1 MGNLFSFY
9 SRGFPEDLDQ
19 VFIEHTEGSFI
30 TYRDLLDQSEKY
42 ANGFEALGL
51 QAGERVSIQ
60 VSKSPEAVFIYLAC
74 LRSNLI
80 FHPLNTAYKEKELS
94 FFLKDAKPSV
104 FICEQEV
111 SDKIASLDV
120 DQLPSNI
127 YTLLPNQKGTIHDI
141 KVSGDHEVQDCPEE
155 QIAALLYSS
164 GTTGKPKGIM
174 LTHGNIGS
182 NAHALK
188 EAWQFKS
195 DDCLLHAL
203 PIYHVHGLFV
213 ALGCAL
219 LSGSKVLWLDAFNPD
234 EVIDALPNCTVMMGV
249 PTYYTRLLSNEKIQ
263 KEVVKNIRIFISG
276 SAPLLEETFDEFYLR
291 TGHEIIERYGMT
303 ETNIISSN
311 PVNGERKS
319 GTVGACLPG
328 QTLRIVDDGQNILGP
343 NDVGNIQVK
352 GPNVFNGYWNL
363 PDKTKEDLSLDGFFN
378 TGDKGFIDTK
388 GYLSIVGRAKDMI
401 ISGGL
406 NVYPKEVES
415 VINEI
420 EGVIESAVIG
430 LPHDDLGEKVVA
442 VIVRKKDSKITEG
455 ELISSLKSEIAG
467 FKVPKNII
475 LIEELPRNAMG
486 KVQKNILRDIYAK
499 MDL

>member
-1 MGNLFSFY
+1 MGNLFSSY
-9 SRGFPEDLDQ
+9 SKGFPEDLNR
-19 VFIEHTEGSFI
+19 VFIEHTEGSII

-42 ANGFEALGL
+42 ANGFKALGL
-51 QAGERVSIQ
+51 QAGDRVSIQ
-60 VSKSPEAVFIYLAC
+60 VSKSPEVVFIYLAC

-94 FFLKDAKPSV
+94 FFLNDAKPSV

-111 SDKIASLDV
+111 SDKIASLDI

-141 KVSGDHEVQDCPEE
+141 KVPGNHEVQDCPEE

-174 LTHGNIGS
+174 LSHGNIGS

-188 EAWQFKS
+188 EAWQFTS

-219 LSGSKVLWLDAFNPD
+219 LSGSKVLWLDTFNPD
-234 EVIDALPNCTVMMGV
+234 AVVNALPNCTVMMGV
-249 PTYYTRLLSNEKIQ
+249 PTYYTRLLSNEKLN

-276 SAPLLEETFDEFYLR
+276 SAPLLEETFDEFHIR

-319 GTVGACLPG
+319 GTVGLCLKA
-328 QTLRIVDDGQNILGP
+328 QALRIVDDGENILGL
-343 NDVGNIQVK
+343 DDIGNIQVK
-352 GPNVFNGYWNL
+352 GPNVFKGYWNL
-363 PDKTKEDLSLDGFFN
+363 PEKTKEDFGTDNFFS
-378 TGDKGFIDTK
+378 TGDKGFLDAE
-388 GYLSIVGRAKDMI
+388 GYLTIVGRAKDMI

-430 LPHDDLGEKVVA
+430 LPDDDLGEKVVA
-442 VIVRKKDSKITEG
+442 VIVRKDQSQITES
-455 ELISSLKSEIAG
+455 EVISSLKTQMAG
-467 FKVPKNII
+467 FKVPKKII

-499 MDL
+499 M

>member
-1 MGNLFSFY
+1 MGNLFSSY
-9 SRGFPEDLDQ
+9 SKGFPEDLNR
-19 VFIEHTEGSFI
+19 VFIEHIEGSII

-42 ANGFEALGL
+42 ANGFKALGL
-51 QAGERVSIQ
+51 QAGDRVSIQ
-60 VSKSPEAVFIYLAC
+60 VSKSPEVVFIYLAC

-94 FFLKDAKPSV
+94 FFLNDAKPSV

-111 SDKIASLDV
+111 SDKIASLDI

-141 KVSGDHEVQDCPEE
+141 KVPGNHEVQDCPEE

-174 LTHGNIGS
+174 LSHGNIGS

-188 EAWQFKS
+188 EAWQFTS

-219 LSGSKVLWLDAFNPD
+219 LSGSKVLWLDTFNPD
-234 EVIDALPNCTVMMGV
+234 AVVNALPNCTVMMGV
-249 PTYYTRLLSNEKIQ
+249 PTYYTRLLSNEKLN

-276 SAPLLEETFDEFYLR
+276 SAPLLEETFDEFYIR

-319 GTVGACLPG
+319 GTVGVCLKA
-328 QTLRIVDDGQNILGP
+328 QALRIVDEGQNILGL
-343 NDVGNIQVK
+343 DDIGNIQVK
-352 GPNVFNGYWNL
+352 GPNVFKGYWNL
-363 PDKTKEDLSLDGFFN
+363 PEKTKEDFGTDNFFS
-378 TGDKGFIDTK
+378 TGDKGFLDAE
-388 GYLSIVGRAKDMI
+388 GYLTIVGRAKDMI

-430 LPHDDLGEKVVA
+430 LPDDDLGEKVVA
-442 VIVRKKDSKITEG
+442 VIVRKDQSQITES
-455 ELISSLKSEIAG
+455 EVISSLKTQIAG
-467 FKVPKNII
+467 FKVPKKII

-499 MDL
+499 M

>member
-1 MGNLFSFY
+1 M
-9 SRGFPEDLDQ
+9 
-19 VFIEHTEGSFI
+19 
-30 TYRDLLDQSEKY
+30 
-42 ANGFEALGL
+42 
-51 QAGERVSIQ
+51 
-60 VSKSPEAVFIYLAC
+60 
-74 LRSNLI
+74 
-80 FHPLNTAYKEKELS
+80 
-94 FFLKDAKPSV
+94 
-104 FICEQEV
+104 
-111 SDKIASLDV
+111 
-120 DQLPSNI
+120 
-127 YTLLPNQKGTIHDI
+127 
-141 KVSGDHEVQDCPEE
+141 
-155 QIAALLYSS
+155 
-164 GTTGKPKGIM
+164 
-174 LTHGNIGS
+174 
-182 NAHALK
+182 
-188 EAWQFKS
+188 
-195 DDCLLHAL
+195 
-203 PIYHVHGLFV
+203 
-213 ALGCAL
+213 
-219 LSGSKVLWLDAFNPD
+219 WLDAFNPD

-249 PTYYTRLLSNEKIQ
+249 PTYYTRLLSNEKLQ

-328 QTLRIVDDGQNILGP
+328 QILRIVDDGQNILGP

-363 PDKTKEDLSLDGFFN
+363 PDKTKEDFSKDGFFN
-378 TGDKGFIDTK
+378 TGDKGFIDAE

-442 VIVRKKDSKITEG
+442 VIVRKKESKITEG

>member
-1 MGNLFSFY
+1 MGNLFSSY
-9 SRGFPEDLDQ
+9 SKGFPEDLNR
-19 VFIEHTEGSFI
+19 VFIEHIEGSII

-42 ANGFEALGL
+42 ANGFKALGL
-51 QAGERVSIQ
+51 QAGDRVSIQ
-60 VSKSPEAVFIYLAC
+60 VSKSPEVVFIYLAC

-94 FFLKDAKPSV
+94 FFLNDAKPSV

-111 SDKIASLDV
+111 SDKIASLDI

-141 KVSGDHEVQDCPEE
+141 KVPGNHEVQDCPEE

-174 LTHGNIGS
+174 LSHGNIGS

-188 EAWQFKS
+188 EAWQFTS

-219 LSGSKVLWLDAFNPD
+219 LSGSKVLWLDTFNPD
-234 EVIDALPNCTVMMGV
+234 AVVNALPNCTVMMGV
-249 PTYYTRLLSNEKIQ
+249 PTYYTRLLSNEKLN

-276 SAPLLEETFDEFYLR
+276 SAPLLEETFDEFYIR

-319 GTVGACLPG
+319 GTVGLCLKA
-328 QTLRIVDDGQNILGP
+328 QALRIVDDGENILGL
-343 NDVGNIQVK
+343 DDIGNIQVK
-352 GPNVFNGYWNL
+352 GPNVFKGYWNL
-363 PDKTKEDLSLDGFFN
+363 PEKTKEDFGTDNFFS
-378 TGDKGFIDTK
+378 TGDKGFLDAE
-388 GYLSIVGRAKDMI
+388 GYLTIVGRAKDMI

-430 LPHDDLGEKVVA
+430 LPDDDLGEKVVA
-442 VIVRKKDSKITEG
+442 VIVRKDQSQITES
-455 ELISSLKSEIAG
+455 EVISSLKTQMAG
-467 FKVPKNII
+467 FKVPKKII

-499 MDL
+499 M

>member
-19 VFIEHTEGSFI
+19 IFIEHTEGSFI

-42 ANGFEALGL
+42 ANGFKALGL
-51 QAGERVSIQ
+51 QAGDRVSIQ

-94 FFLKDAKPSV
+94 FFLNDAKPSV

-141 KVSGDHEVQDCPEE
+141 KVSGNHEVQDCPED

-219 LSGSKVLWLDAFNPD
+219 LSGSRVLWLDAFNPD

-319 GTVGACLPG
+319 GTVGASLPG

-363 PDKTKEDLSLDGFFN
+363 PDKTKEDFSKDGFFN
-378 TGDKGFIDTK
+378 TGDKGFIDAD

-442 VIVRKKDSKITEG
+442 VIVRKKESKITEG

>member
-19 VFIEHTEGSFI
+19 VFIEHIEGSSI

-94 FFLKDAKPSV
+94 FFLNDAKPSV

-120 DQLPSNI
+120 DRLPSNI
-127 YTLLPNQKGTIHDI
+127 YTLLPNQMGTIHDM
-141 KVSGDHEVQDCPEE
+141 KVSGNHEVKDCPEE

-442 VIVRKKDSKITEG
+442 VIVRKKESKITEG

>member
-1 MGNLFSFY
+1 MGNLFSSY
-9 SRGFPEDLDQ
+9 SKGFPEDLNR
-19 VFIEHTEGSFI
+19 VFIEHIEGSII

-42 ANGFEALGL
+42 ANGFKALGL
-51 QAGERVSIQ
+51 QAGDRVSIQ
-60 VSKSPEAVFIYLAC
+60 VSKSPEVVFIYLAC

-94 FFLKDAKPSV
+94 FFLNDAKPSV

-111 SDKIASLDV
+111 SDKIASLDI

-141 KVSGDHEVQDCPEE
+141 KVPGNHEVQDCPEE

-174 LTHGNIGS
+174 LSHGNIGS

-188 EAWQFKS
+188 EAWQFTS

-213 ALGCAL
+213 ALGCAF
-219 LSGSKVLWLDAFNPD
+219 LSGSKVLWLDTFNPD
-234 EVIDALPNCTVMMGV
+234 AVVNALPNCTVMMGV
-249 PTYYTRLLSNEKIQ
+249 PTYYTRLLSNEKLN

-276 SAPLLEETFDEFYLR
+276 SAPLLEETFDEFYIR

-319 GTVGACLPG
+319 GTVGVCLKA
-328 QTLRIVDDGQNILGP
+328 QALRIVDEGQNILGL
-343 NDVGNIQVK
+343 DDIGNIQVK
-352 GPNVFNGYWNL
+352 GPNVFKGYWNL
-363 PDKTKEDLSLDGFFN
+363 PEKTKEDFGTDNFFS
-378 TGDKGFIDTK
+378 TGDKGFLDAE
-388 GYLSIVGRAKDMI
+388 GYLTIVGRAKDMI

-430 LPHDDLGEKVVA
+430 LPDDDLGEKVVA
-442 VIVRKKDSKITEG
+442 IIVRKDQSQITES
-455 ELISSLKSEIAG
+455 EVISSLKTQMAD
-467 FKVPKNII
+467 FKVPKKII

-499 MDL
+499 M

>member
-1 MGNLFSFY
+1 MGNLFSSY
-9 SRGFPEDLDQ
+9 SKGFPEDLNR
-19 VFIEHTEGSFI
+19 VFIEHIEGSII

-42 ANGFEALGL
+42 ANGFKALGL
-51 QAGERVSIQ
+51 QAGDRVSIQ
-60 VSKSPEAVFIYLAC
+60 VSKSPEVVFIYLAC

-94 FFLKDAKPSV
+94 FFLNDAKPSV
-104 FICEQEV
+104 FIYEQEV
-111 SDKIASLDV
+111 SDKIASLDI

-141 KVSGDHEVQDCPEE
+141 KVPGNHEVQDCPEE

-174 LTHGNIGS
+174 LSHGNIGS

-188 EAWQFKS
+188 EAWQFTS

-219 LSGSKVLWLDAFNPD
+219 LSGSKVLWLDTFNPD
-234 EVIDALPNCTVMMGV
+234 AVVNALPNCTVMMGV
-249 PTYYTRLLSNEKIQ
+249 PTYYTRLLSNEKLN

-276 SAPLLEETFDEFYLR
+276 SAPLLEETFDEFYVR

-319 GTVGACLPG
+319 GTVGLCLKA
-328 QTLRIVDDGQNILGP
+328 QALRIVDEGQNILGL
-343 NDVGNIQVK
+343 DDIGNIQVK
-352 GPNVFNGYWNL
+352 GPNVFKGYWNL
-363 PDKTKEDLSLDGFFN
+363 PEKTKEDFGTDNFFS
-378 TGDKGFIDTK
+378 TGDKGFLDAE
-388 GYLSIVGRAKDMI
+388 GYLTIVGRAKDMI

-430 LPHDDLGEKVVA
+430 LPDDDLGEKVVA
-442 VIVRKKDSKITEG
+442 VIVRKDQSQITES
-455 ELISSLKSEIAG
+455 EVISSLKTQIAG
-467 FKVPKNII
+467 FKVPKKII

-499 MDL
+499 M

>member
-9 SRGFPEDLDQ
+9 SGGFPEDLDQ

-94 FFLKDAKPSV
+94 FFLNDAKPSV
-104 FICEQEV
+104 FICEQDV

-127 YTLLPNQKGTIHDI
+127 YTLLPNQMGTIHDM
-141 KVSGDHEVQDCPEE
+141 KVSGNHEVKDCPEE

-182 NAHALK
+182 NANALK

-195 DDCLLHAL
+195 NDCLLHAL

-234 EVIDALPNCTVMMGV
+234 EVIDTLPKCTVMMGV
-249 PTYYTRLLSNEKIQ
+249 PTYYTRLLSNEKLQ

-276 SAPLLEETFDEFYLR
+276 SAPLLEDTFDEFYLR

-328 QTLRIVDDGQNILGP
+328 QILRIVDDGQNILGP

-363 PDKTKEDLSLDGFFN
+363 PDKTKEDFSKDGFFN

>member
-1 MGNLFSFY
+1 M
-9 SRGFPEDLDQ
+9 
-19 VFIEHTEGSFI
+19 
-30 TYRDLLDQSEKY
+30 
-42 ANGFEALGL
+42 
-51 QAGERVSIQ
+51 
-60 VSKSPEAVFIYLAC
+60 
-74 LRSNLI
+74 
-80 FHPLNTAYKEKELS
+80 
-94 FFLKDAKPSV
+94 
-104 FICEQEV
+104 
-111 SDKIASLDV
+111 
-120 DQLPSNI
+120 
-127 YTLLPNQKGTIHDI
+127 
-141 KVSGDHEVQDCPEE
+141 
-155 QIAALLYSS
+155 
-164 GTTGKPKGIM
+164 
-174 LTHGNIGS
+174 
-182 NAHALK
+182 
-188 EAWQFKS
+188 
-195 DDCLLHAL
+195 
-203 PIYHVHGLFV
+203 
-213 ALGCAL
+213 
-219 LSGSKVLWLDAFNPD
+219 WLDAFNPD

>member
-1 MGNLFSFY
+1 MGNLFSSY
-9 SRGFPEDLDQ
+9 SKGFPEDLNR
-19 VFIEHTEGSFI
+19 VFIEHIEGSII

-42 ANGFEALGL
+42 ANGFKALGL
-51 QAGERVSIQ
+51 QAGDRVSIQ
-60 VSKSPEAVFIYLAC
+60 VSKSPEVVFIYLAC

-94 FFLKDAKPSV
+94 FFLNDAKPSV

-111 SDKIASLDV
+111 SDKIASLDI

-141 KVSGDHEVQDCPEE
+141 KVPGNHEVQDCPEE

-174 LTHGNIGS
+174 LSHGNIGS

-188 EAWQFKS
+188 EAWQFTS

-219 LSGSKVLWLDAFNPD
+219 LSGSKVLWLDTFNPD
-234 EVIDALPNCTVMMGV
+234 AVVNALPNCTVMMGV
-249 PTYYTRLLSNEKIQ
+249 PTYYTRLLSNEKLN

-276 SAPLLEETFDEFYLR
+276 SAPLLEETFDEFYIR

-319 GTVGACLPG
+319 GTVGVCLKA
-328 QTLRIVDDGQNILGP
+328 QALRIVDDGENILGL
-343 NDVGNIQVK
+343 DDIGNIQVK
-352 GPNVFNGYWNL
+352 GPNVFKGYWNL
-363 PDKTKEDLSLDGFFN
+363 PEKTKEDFGTDNFFS
-378 TGDKGFIDTK
+378 TGDKGFLDAE
-388 GYLSIVGRAKDMI
+388 GYLTIVGRAKDMI

-430 LPHDDLGEKVVA
+430 LPDDDLGEKVVA
-442 VIVRKKDSKITEG
+442 VIVRKDQSQITES
-455 ELISSLKSEIAG
+455 EVISSLKTQMAG
-467 FKVPKNII
+467 FKVPKKII

-499 MDL
+499 M

>member
-1 MGNLFSFY
+1 MGNLFSSY
-9 SRGFPEDLDQ
+9 SKGFPEDLNR
-19 VFIEHTEGSFI
+19 VFIEHIEGSII

-42 ANGFEALGL
+42 ANGFKALGL
-51 QAGERVSIQ
+51 QAGDRVSIQ
-60 VSKSPEAVFIYLAC
+60 VSKSPEVVFIYLAC

-94 FFLKDAKPSV
+94 FFLNDAKPSV

-111 SDKIASLDV
+111 SDKIASLDI

-141 KVSGDHEVQDCPEE
+141 KVPGNHEVQDCPEE

-174 LTHGNIGS
+174 LSHGNIGS

-188 EAWQFKS
+188 EAWQFTS

-219 LSGSKVLWLDAFNPD
+219 LSGSKVLWLDTFNPD
-234 EVIDALPNCTVMMGV
+234 AVVNALPNCTVMMGV
-249 PTYYTRLLSNEKIQ
+249 PTYYTRLLSNEKLN

-276 SAPLLEETFDEFYLR
+276 SAPLLEETFDEFYIR

-319 GTVGACLPG
+319 GTVGVCLKA
-328 QTLRIVDDGQNILGP
+328 QALRIVDEGQNILGL
-343 NDVGNIQVK
+343 DDIGNIQVK
-352 GPNVFNGYWNL
+352 GPNVFKGYWNL
-363 PDKTKEDLSLDGFFN
+363 PEKTKEDFGTDNFFS
-378 TGDKGFIDTK
+378 TGDKGFLDAE
-388 GYLSIVGRAKDMI
+388 GYLTIVGRAKDMI

-430 LPHDDLGEKVVA
+430 LPDDDLGEKVVA
-442 VIVRKKDSKITEG
+442 VIVRKDQSQITES
-455 ELISSLKSEIAG
+455 EVISSLKTQMAG
-467 FKVPKNII
+467 FKVPKKII

-499 MDL
+499 M

>member
-1 MGNLFSFY
+1 MGNLFSLY

-51 QAGERVSIQ
+51 KAGERVSIQ

-94 FFLKDAKPSV
+94 FFLNDAKPSV

-141 KVSGDHEVQDCPEE
+141 KVSGNHEVQDCPEE

-174 LTHGNIGS
+174 LTHGNIGF

-195 DDCLLHAL
+195 NDCLLHAL

-249 PTYYTRLLSNEKIQ
+249 PTYYTRLLSNEKLQ

-276 SAPLLEETFDEFYLR
+276 SAPLLEDTFDEFYLR

-363 PDKTKEDLSLDGFFN
+363 PDKSKEDFSIDGFFN
-378 TGDKGFIDTK
+378 TGDKGFIDAD

-415 VINEI
+415 VINER

-442 VIVRKKDSKITEG
+442 VIVRKKESKITEG
-455 ELISSLKSEIAG
+455 ELILSLKTEIAG

>member
-1 MGNLFSFY
+1 MGNLFSSY
-9 SRGFPEDLDQ
+9 SKGFPEDLNR
-19 VFIEHTEGSFI
+19 VFIEHIEGSII

-42 ANGFEALGL
+42 ANGFKALGL
-51 QAGERVSIQ
+51 QAGDRVSIQ
-60 VSKSPEAVFIYLAC
+60 VSKSPEVVFIYLAC

-80 FHPLNTAYKEKELS
+80 FHPLSTAYKEKELS
-94 FFLKDAKPSV
+94 FFLNDAKPSV

-111 SDKIASLDV
+111 SDKIASLDI

-141 KVSGDHEVQDCPEE
+141 KVPGNHEVQDCPEE

-174 LTHGNIGS
+174 LSHGNIGS

-188 EAWQFKS
+188 EAWQFTS

-219 LSGSKVLWLDAFNPD
+219 LSGSKVLWLDTFNPD
-234 EVIDALPNCTVMMGV
+234 AVVNALPNCTVMMGV
-249 PTYYTRLLSNEKIQ
+249 PTYYTRLLSNEKLN

-276 SAPLLEETFDEFYLR
+276 SAPLLEETFDEFYIR

-319 GTVGACLPG
+319 GTVGLCLKA
-328 QTLRIVDDGQNILGP
+328 QALRIVDDGENILGL
-343 NDVGNIQVK
+343 DDIGNIQVK
-352 GPNVFNGYWNL
+352 GPNVFKGYWNL
-363 PDKTKEDLSLDGFFN
+363 PEKTKEDFGTDNFFS
-378 TGDKGFIDTK
+378 TGDKGFLDAE
-388 GYLSIVGRAKDMI
+388 GYLTIVGRAKDMI

-430 LPHDDLGEKVVA
+430 LPDDDLGEKVVA
-442 VIVRKKDSKITEG
+442 VIVRKDQSQITES
-455 ELISSLKSEIAG
+455 EVISSLKTQIAG
-467 FKVPKNII
+467 FKVPKKII

-499 MDL
+499 M

>member
-1 MGNLFSFY
+1 MGNLFSSY
-9 SRGFPEDLDQ
+9 SKGFPEDLNQ
-19 VFIEHTEGSFI
+19 VFIEHIEGSII
-30 TYRDLLDQSEKY
+30 TYQDLLDQSEKY
-42 ANGFEALGL
+42 ANGFKALGL
-51 QAGERVSIQ
+51 QAGDRVSIQ
-60 VSKSPEAVFIYLAC
+60 VSKSPEVVFIYLAC

-94 FFLKDAKPSV
+94 FFLNDAKPSV

-111 SDKIASLDV
+111 SERIASLDI

-141 KVSGDHEVQDCPEE
+141 KVSGNHEVQDCPDE

-182 NAHALK
+182 NAYALK

-213 ALGCAL
+213 ALGCAF
-219 LSGSKVLWLDAFNPD
+219 LSGSKVLWLDTFNLD
-234 EVIDALPNCTVMMGV
+234 EAVNALPNCTVMMGV
-249 PTYYTRLLSNEKIQ
+249 PTYYTRLLSNEKLN

-319 GTVGACLPG
+319 GTVGVCLKG
-328 QTLRIVDDGQNILGP
+328 QALRIVDDGQNILGL
-343 NDVGNIQVK
+343 DDIGNIQVK
-352 GPNVFNGYWNL
+352 GPNVFKGYWNL
-363 PDKTKEDLSLDGFFN
+363 PEKTKEDFGTDNFFS
-378 TGDKGFIDTK
+378 TGDKGFIDAE
-388 GYLSIVGRAKDMI
+388 GYLTIVGRAKDMI

-430 LPHDDLGEKVVA
+430 LPDDDLGEKVVA
-442 VIVRKKDSKITEG
+442 VIVKKDQSQITES
-455 ELISSLKSEIAG
+455 ELISSLKTQIAG
-467 FKVPKNII
+467 FKVPKKII

-499 MDL
+499 MYS

>member
-51 QAGERVSIQ
+51 KAGERVSIQ

-94 FFLKDAKPSV
+94 FFLNDAKPSV

-120 DQLPSNI
+120 DRLPSNI
-127 YTLLPNQKGTIHDI
+127 YTLLPNQMGTIHDM
-141 KVSGDHEVQDCPEE
+141 KVSGNHEVKDCPEE

-182 NAHALK
+182 NANALK

-219 LSGSKVLWLDAFNPD
+219 LSGSRVLWLDAFNPD

-263 KEVVKNIRIFISG
+263 KEVVKNNRIFIS
-276 SAPLLEETFDEFYLR
+276 
-291 TGHEIIERYGMT
+291 
-303 ETNIISSN
+303 
-311 PVNGERKS
+311 
-319 GTVGACLPG
+319 
-328 QTLRIVDDGQNILGP
+328 
-343 NDVGNIQVK
+343 
-352 GPNVFNGYWNL
+352 
-363 PDKTKEDLSLDGFFN
+363 
-378 TGDKGFIDTK
+378 
-388 GYLSIVGRAKDMI
+388 
-401 ISGGL
+401 
-406 NVYPKEVES
+406 
-415 VINEI
+415 
-420 EGVIESAVIG
+420 
-430 LPHDDLGEKVVA
+430 
-442 VIVRKKDSKITEG
+442 
-455 ELISSLKSEIAG
+455 
-467 FKVPKNII
+467 
-475 LIEELPRNAMG
+475 
-486 KVQKNILRDIYAK
+486 
-499 MDL
+499 

>member
-19 VFIEHTEGSFI
+19 VFIEHTEESFI

-42 ANGFEALGL
+42 ANGFKALGL
-51 QAGERVSIQ
+51 QAGDRVSIQ

-74 LRSNLI
+74 LRSKLI

-94 FFLKDAKPSV
+94 FFLNDAKPSV

-111 SDKIASLDV
+111 SDKLASLDV

-141 KVSGDHEVQDCPEE
+141 KVSGNHEVQDCPEE

-234 EVIDALPNCTVMMGV
+234 EVIDALPSCTVMMGV
-249 PTYYTRLLSNEKIQ
+249 PTYYTRLLSNEKLQ

-343 NDVGNIQVK
+343 NDVGNIQVE

-363 PDKTKEDLSLDGFFN
+363 PDKTKEDFSIDGFFN
-378 TGDKGFIDTK
+378 TGDKGFIDAE

-442 VIVRKKDSKITEG
+442 VIVRKKESKITEG

-499 MDL
+499 IDL